1 MKKTLNINLGG
12 MIFHIDEDAFN
23 KLEAYLGALRQQF
36 IQTNG
41 GSEILNDV
49 ETRMAE
55 LFRERTSES
64 KQVINIQDV
73 DEVIAI
79 MGRPEDYLD
88 EEMASNTSYSYEE
101 SYSSNGKKIHRDV
114 DNRIV
119 GGVASGLAAYFNMDA
134 LWIRILFLASFFA
147 GFGFLLYLILW
158 AIIPAA
164 RTTTEKL
171 QMRGKPVTLSNIENF
186 VKEEGAAMG
195 AKMSELGGKAR
206 NVGRSGQSLLAQLF
220 SGIFEIIRLILK
232 FIFKAIG
239 FIFLGIGLVII
250 AILAISLFIGVEIND
265 YHYNI
270 SELSNIVQ
278 LLAIDSSSYN
288 SMMIGASLLLLG
300 PLLLLVYYG
309 LRIVFG
315 IEPLNSGVRRGLA
328 LTSLAGVILLVISGI
343 KVAHEFEDHATQS
356 QEFNLESKNG
366 MIYMEVNKDSL
377 YDQMSGY
384 RNSDHWLI
392 YNAKSYFSDIEFDI
406 QRSNSANSYLVKKVN
421 ARGSSRDEAR
431 LNARSPEHFLKIDS
445 GLVVSGIYYTIPEGK
460 LYRAQKIRLVLY
472 LAKGDT
478 VFLGPGMESI
488 IDDIANVQN
497 YWDPDMVGHYW
508 TMTDHGLLC
517 TDCPEKERIEE
528 RWENEEEEDV
538 FKDYDSDSKV
548 RIEDDLIRIEEV
560 EVWYEEVKPIRV
572 GLLNEPLFMEQYI

>member
-186 VKEEGAAMG
+186 VK
-195 AKMSELGGKAR
+195 AK
-206 NVGRSGQSLLAQLF
+206 Q
-220 SGIFEIIRLILK
+220 
-232 FIFKAIG
+232 
-239 FIFLGIGLVII
+239 
-250 AILAISLFIGVEIND
+250 
-265 YHYNI
+265 
-270 SELSNIVQ
+270 
-278 LLAIDSSSYN
+278 
-288 SMMIGASLLLLG
+288 
-300 PLLLLVYYG
+300 
-309 LRIVFG
+309 
-315 IEPLNSGVRRGLA
+315 
-328 LTSLAGVILLVISGI
+328 
-343 KVAHEFEDHATQS
+343 
-356 QEFNLESKNG
+356 
-366 MIYMEVNKDSL
+366 
-377 YDQMSGY
+377 
-384 RNSDHWLI
+384 
-392 YNAKSYFSDIEFDI
+392 
-406 QRSNSANSYLVKKVN
+406 
-421 ARGSSRDEAR
+421 
-431 LNARSPEHFLKIDS
+431 
-445 GLVVSGIYYTIPEGK
+445 
-460 LYRAQKIRLVLY
+460 
-472 LAKGDT
+472 
-478 VFLGPGMESI
+478 
-488 IDDIANVQN
+488 
-497 YWDPDMVGHYW
+497 
-508 TMTDHGLLC
+508 
-517 TDCPEKERIEE
+517 
-528 RWENEEEEDV
+528 
-538 FKDYDSDSKV
+538 
-548 RIEDDLIRIEEV
+548 
-560 EVWYEEVKPIRV
+560 
-572 GLLNEPLFMEQYI
+572 